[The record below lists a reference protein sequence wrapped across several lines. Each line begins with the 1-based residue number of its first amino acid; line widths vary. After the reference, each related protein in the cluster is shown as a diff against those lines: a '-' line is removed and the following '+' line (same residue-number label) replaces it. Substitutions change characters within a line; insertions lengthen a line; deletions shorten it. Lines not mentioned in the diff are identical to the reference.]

1 MVSQVHQVV
10 FWALRDILLLWHLR
24 FGIRKESVRKRI
36 YSDRHI
42 TFSRQWASLCLCNW
56 RGRWATVRSS
66 VDRVITQTFLR
77 ERSRCAIFTLPCRL
91 TAAFH
96 IGTVDVSNQNSSNL
110 WGWKHMSDT
119 RLAKASKSLK
129 NNMALSSYSPIDLL
143 DVRRTINSAEYTST
157 AQRWAVRSGESWLRL
172 SPLSICLALTRT
184 TADPRSVSIS
194 FNLAVAWSTLKFL
207 WRTVWTD

>member
-1 MVSQVHQVV
+1 MFSQVHQVV

-42 TFSRQWASLCLCNW
+42 TFSRQWASLRLCNW

-110 WGWKHMSDT
+110 WGWEHMSDT
-119 RLAKASKSLK
+119 RLAKASESLK
-129 NNMALSSYSPIDLL
+129 NNMALSSYTLIDLL
-143 DVRRTINSAEYTST
+143 GVRRTINSAEYMST
-157 AQRWAVRSGESWLRL
+157 AQRWAVRSGESWLRS
-172 SPLSICLALTRT
+172 SPLSICLNRNS
-184 TADPRSVSIS
+184 ADPQSVSIS
-194 FNLAVAWSTLKFL
+194 LNLAVAWSTLQFL
-207 WRTVWTD
+207 GWTVWTD

>member
-1 MVSQVHQVV
+1 MFSQVHQVV
-10 FWALRDILLLWHLR
+10 FWALRVILLLWHLR

-42 TFSRQWASLCLCNW
+42 TLSHQWASLCLCNW

-77 ERSRCAIFTLPCRL
+77 EHSRGAIFTLPSRL

-129 NNMALSSYSPIDLL
+129 NNMALSSYSLIDLL
-143 DVRRTINSAEYTST
+143 GGRRTIISAEYMST
-157 AQRWAVRSGESWLRL
+157 AQRWAVRSGESWLRS
-172 SPLSICLALTRT
+172 SPLSICLTRN

-194 FNLAVAWSTLKFL
+194 LSLAVAWSTLQFL